1 MEQITLK
8 TKIGSFK
15 GLSNE
20 NTNSFLGIKYADSKR
35 FERAILKTDYTES
48 EIYDATKYGPCCPQ
62 IRTYIPEDPNSMYYR
77 EFRENLE
84 FTYSEDC
91 LSLNIFMPKDALNSS
106 GEKIDRSSKKYPV
119 LIYIHGG
126 SFTRGSSA
134 ERPFDGNHLASKG
147 LIVVTL
153 NYRLNIF
160 GTYMGKNL
168 MLYDMKTAIEWVYK
182 NISDFGGDSQNIT
195 LSAQS
200 AGAMS
205 SQQLIFDE
213 DVKKY
218 VRRAIMLSGGAM
230 LKGIFAPK
238 SKFWAKSFY
247 KSVEKDLKNRGLDAL
262 QCTSQQLFESF
273 HQICKKRPINAAIL
287 SVFPTFDGEIVK
299 KSNVKNAF
307 KNSQMDCFFSVTKDD
322 LQPRSYLE
330 KSAKKYSEKSK
341 KTGNKVYLCYFN
353 RGLPPE
359 GKAFHSSDLWY
370 FFGNLN
376 QHTWRKF
383 EDRDY
388 EISNEIMSRTVSFC
402 KDGNINPEGFAE
414 IKAYEFYELK

>member
-20 NTNSFLGIKYADSKR
+20 KSYSFLGIKYADSKR
-35 FERAILKTDYTES
+35 FERATLKTDYSEN

-62 IRTYIPEDPNSMYYR
+62 MRTYIPEDPNSMYYR

-91 LSLNIFMPKDALNSS
+91 LFLNIFMPKDKKDEIEINC
-106 GEKIDRSSKKYPV
+106 SSKKYPV

-134 ERPFDGNHLASKG
+134 ERPFDGSNLSSRG
-147 LIVVTL
+147 IIVVTI

-182 NISDFGGDSQNIT
+182 NISEFGGDSQNIT

-205 SQQLIFDE
+205 CQQLIFDA

-247 KSVEKDLKNRGLDAL
+247 KSVEKDLRKRGLDAL
-262 QCTSQQLFESF
+262 QSTSQQLFESF
-273 HQICKKRPINAAIL
+273 HQVCKKRPINAAIL

-299 KSNVKNAF
+299 KSNIKNAF
-307 KNSQMDCFFSVTKDD
+307 KNAQMDCFFSVTKDD
-322 LQPRSYLE
+322 LQPRFYLE
-330 KSAKKYSEKSK
+330 KSAKKYSKKSK
-341 KTGNKVYLCYFN
+341 KIGNKVYLNYFN

-370 FFGNLN
+370 FFGNLMM
-376 QHTWRKF
+376 HTWRKF
-383 EDRDY
+383 EERDY
-388 EISNEIMSRTVSFC
+388 EISNEIMTRVVLFC
-402 KDGNINPEGFAE
+402 NDGNINPEGFFE
-414 IKAYEFYELK
+414 MKPYEFYELK